1 MGSGANARST
11 TPLSMKIYK
20 DLKGWECDLTR
31 LSNINDAPKELHD
44 YINWLEK
51 TLEVPIKIVSV
62 GPDRIQTL
70 SR

>member
-1 MGSGANARST
+1 M
-11 TPLSMKIYK
+11 
-20 DLKGWECDLTR
+20 DLTR

-62 GPDRIQTL
+62 GPDRTQTL